1 MNKKVNL
8 SKVTAVKNFVQA
20 TCNAPFPVEVGSD
33 RYLVDGKSIMGVFS
47 LNLSKPVDIHFESD
61 DDTAVEAYL
70 DSIKNYIVVE

>member
-8 SKVTAVKNFVQA
+8 GKVTAVKDFVQA

-61 DDTAVEAYL
+61 DDTAVEKFLSA
-70 DSIKNYIVVE
+70 IKDFVVE